1 MTPAGMDYRPHA
13 HTESTTA
20 PPDDALHQPQ
30 TCRRGYHPSQAG

>member
-1 MTPAGMDYRPHA
+1 MTPADMISPHA
-13 HTESTTA
+13 HTESKTA